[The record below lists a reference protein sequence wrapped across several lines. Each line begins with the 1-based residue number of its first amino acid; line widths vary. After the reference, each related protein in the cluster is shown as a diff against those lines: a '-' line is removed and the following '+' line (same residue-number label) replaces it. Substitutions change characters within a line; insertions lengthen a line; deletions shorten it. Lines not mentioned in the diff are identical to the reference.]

1 MLFVFIFLVITLIGF
16 GINRWASSIDDI
28 SCFMLVMSIGLF
40 IEVIGLV
47 GFAISTGL
55 YLGDLF
61 S

>member
-1 MLFVFIFLVITLIGF
+1 MLFVFIFLVVILIGL

-28 SCFMLVMSIGLF
+28 SCFMLVVSFGLF

-55 YLGDLF
+55 YLGNLF
-61 S
+61 G

>member
-1 MLFVFIFLVITLIGF
+1 MLFVFIFLAITLIGF

-28 SCFMLVMSIGLF
+28 PRFMLVMSIGLF

>member
-1 MLFVFIFLVITLIGF
+1 MLFVFIFLVVSLIGL

-28 SCFMLVMSIGLF
+28 LCFMLVVSFGLF

-55 YLGDLF
+55 YLGNLF